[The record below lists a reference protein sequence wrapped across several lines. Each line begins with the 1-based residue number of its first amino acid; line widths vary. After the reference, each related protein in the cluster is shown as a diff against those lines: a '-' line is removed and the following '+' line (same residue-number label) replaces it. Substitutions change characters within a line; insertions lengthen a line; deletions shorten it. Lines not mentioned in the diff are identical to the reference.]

1 MREAQD
7 ERSSSELI
15 RSNPKND
22 DVKDIERRI
31 SEARAQ
37 ELEDA
42 NEYRTRFFYW
52 GVGIT
57 TLCVVASIVI
67 LIVLM
72 LYGVYET
79 AVGVAFISG
88 LAVEVVGIAAIIAKY
103 LFPDKGAGN
112 KTTNAPSVVE
122 EDEV

>member
-1 MREAQD
+1 M
-7 ERSSSELI
+7 
-15 RSNPKND
+15 
-22 DVKDIERRI
+22 
-31 SEARAQ
+31 
-37 ELEDA
+37 
-42 NEYRTRFFYW
+42 
-52 GVGIT
+52 
-57 TLCVVASIVI
+57 CVVASIVI

-112 KTTNAPSVVE
+112 KTANAPSVVE